1 MKYPEIHP
9 DLAAFVLGG
18 LEPEEAEEARHHLAS
33 CSRCRNELEGLEKV
47 NRALEAAPP
56 PVDPPAYLK
65 AEILSRMRAEKR
77 SRPNDVEPERS
88 SSLDRRQTP
97 SIVPRLYHSRHLG
110 IVLPSVAAAVVVAI
124 VALGIFF
131 GLSREQAPVATIRLV
146 PTPEEAAGLDGYWG
160 VAKVRPQPSDNQQV
174 ELRLNNFDEPEPDR
188 YYELW
193 FVSGDRRISA
203 GSFTSVGEG
212 ETRVWLNA
220 PPEARS
226 FSTLLITEERLGNAT
241 ASGREVALEGE
252 LPGH

>member
-1 MKYPEIHP
+1 MKYPESHP

-18 LEPEEAEEARHHLAS
+18 LEAEEARRHLAS
-33 CSRCRNELEGLEKV
+33 CSRCRGELEGLEKV

-65 AEILSRMRAEKR
+65 DEILSRMRVEKR
-77 SRPNDVEPERS
+77 SRSNYVDSKKPSKTHRS
-88 SSLDRRQTP
+88 YRSK
-97 SIVPRLYHSRHLG
+97 YLG
-110 IVLPSVAAAVVVAI
+110 VVLPSVAAAAMVAI

-131 GLSREQAPVATIRLV
+131 GLAREQAPVATIRLI

-160 VAKVRPQPSDNQQV
+160 VAKIRPQASDNQQV
-174 ELRLNNFDEPEPDR
+174 ELRLNNFDEPEPDS

-203 GSFTSVGEG
+203 GSFTSVGKG

-220 PPEARS
+220 PPEVRS
-226 FSTLLITEERLGNAT
+226 FDTLLITEEQLDSAT
-241 ASGREVALEGE
+241 ASGTAVALEGE
-252 LPGH
+252 MPGR